1 MRNTLMGKAASTD
14 KFQYGFPTP
23 GPQNPTGQKVMDH
36 VFFCPTPNGKKSEKT
51 IFMISWS

>member
-1 MRNTLMGKAASTD
+1 MGKAASTD